1 MITPDPDKPM
11 KQAPAHIR
19 AYLREAIKMID
30 EAFGE
35 GYSKEHPEL
44 VARFIQA
51 ASMDSAA
58 AVLARGLKGIAEAI
72 VDA

>member
-1 MITPDPDKPM
+1 MIILNSDAVM
-11 KQAPAHIR
+11 KQAPAHIQ
-19 AYLREAIKMID
+19 AYLQDAIKMID

-35 GYSKEHPEL
+35 GYSREHPEL

-58 AVLARGLKGIAEAI
+58 ATLTQGIKGIAEAI
-72 VDA
+72 MDA

>member
-1 MITPDPDKPM
+1 M
-11 KQAPAHIR
+11 KQAPTHIQM
-19 AYLREAIKMID
+19 YLQDAIKMID

-51 ASMDSAA
+51 ASMDSTA
-58 AVLARGLKGIAEAI
+58 AVLSRALKEIAEVI